1 MTRAI
6 LVTAVAG
13 VLGISVVSQTHAT
26 GKFESQTIDVA
37 TELQGA
43 PVFASDGPEVGKV
56 LAVSV
61 DADGQPQVL
70 QMTIGTDL
78 GFGPRTIELSGGGF
92 TLLRGA
98 VVLVFTAA
106 ALKRLPEVSQRAPEK

>member
-6 LVTAVAG
+6 LVAAVAA
-13 VLGISVVSQTHAT
+13 VLGISVVSQTQAA
-26 GKFESQTIDVA
+26 GKFASQTIDVA

-61 DADGQPQVL
+61 DAEGQPQLL
-70 QMTIGTDL
+70 QMTIGADL
-78 GFGPRTIELSGGGF
+78 AFGPHTIELSGGGF

-98 VVLVFTAA
+98 VVLDFTAA
-106 ALKRLPEVSQRAPEK
+106 EFKKLPEVSQRAPEK